1 MEKSFL
7 NSERKNIQGK
17 VKVTTA
23 LIIISY
29 IPVLLSFPI
38 QGRPTFY
45 GRYTIKIIPG
55 ICQMFIDLK
64 YHCISLQL
72 HGEKLS
78 AAVSRSNY

>member
-17 VKVTTA
+17 VKVITA
-23 LIIISY
+23 LIIISC
-29 IPVLLSFPI
+29 IPVLLLFLI
-38 QGRPTFY
+38 QGRPTLY
-45 GRYTIKIIPG
+45 GRHPIKIIPG

-64 YHCISLQL
+64 YRGISLQL